1 VTAAVF
7 CSQPPHLSR
16 RPARAAVFLR
26 LTHPADGRALPLSNS
41 FASKVPLSLE
51 CHNHVIAQQ
60 IERDN
65 GPKGH
70 GCTGASVTEEN
81 TKNFFSQNQLAEQT
95 R

>member
-1 VTAAVF
+1 VTATLF
-7 CSQPPHLSR
+7 CSQPPRLSR

-26 LTHPADGRALPLSNS
+26 LIHRSGGRPLPLSNS

-51 CHNHVIAQQ
+51 CHNRVIAQQ

-70 GCTGASVTEEN
+70 GRTAASVTEEN
-81 TKNFFSQNQLAEQT
+81 TKNFFWQNQLAEQT
-95 R
+95 H